1 MSTATAAPLVIS
13 IRSLR
18 KDRTQ
23 GQGAAYSLNV
33 PRLDVRLGEKL
44 LITGPSGCGK
54 STLLD
59 IIGMVLRPDGVRN
72 FLFSPEA
79 RNFTGHHPERAA
91 GTGPDSGAA
100 LLPKRPL
107 GPKPVSPHANR
118 PRDIALAWSKG
129 NVESL
134 SLWRRHVGYVLQTG
148 GLLPFISVRENIMTS
163 RRLLGGSD
171 DPLFAAL
178 PEKLILALGIRH
190 LLHKLPGQLSVGER
204 QRVAIARALAG
215 NPPLVLADE
224 PTAAL
229 DPANAAGVLSLFSRM
244 VDELGSTVILVSHAP
259 EQMRGMGFRRL
270 QVRLDAFVKNDVTGT
285 RAVLADSEIP
295 PESAP
300 EHLPPSYDQPGGQEG
315 GGACLR

>member
-1 MSTATAAPLVIS
+1 MHAPLVLS

-18 KDRTQ
+18 KDRAQ
-23 GQGAAYSLNV
+23 GQGAAYSLVV

-59 IIGMVLRPDGVRN
+59 IIGMVLRPDRVRN
-72 FLFSPEA
+72 FLFFPEA
-79 RNFTGHHPERAA
+79 RNALETEAATGAHSGSGELRERPPAS
-91 GTGPDSGAA
+91 GSGCFHETG
-100 LLPKRPL
+100 
-107 GPKPVSPHANR
+107 R
-118 PRDIALAWSKG
+118 PRDISSAWSKG
-129 NVESL
+129 DVESL

-148 GLLPFISVRENIMTS
+148 GLLPFISVRENILTS
-163 RRLLGGSD
+163 RRLLGRSD
-171 DPLFAAL
+171 DPLFADL

-204 QRVAIARALAG
+204 QRVAIARALAS

-229 DPANAAGVLSLFSRM
+229 DPANAAGVLALFSRM

-270 QVRLDAFVKNDVTGT
+270 QVRLEAFVKNGVTGT

-295 PESAP
+295 QNAVAGGQ
-300 EHLPPSYDQPGGQEG
+300 PPKDQPDGQER